1 MRKARA
7 TALCGVTAALSF
19 VLLLGTT
26 AFPVLL
32 YVLPIVTGFFVQV
45 VSDASGK
52 GSAVSVYAVT
62 SLLSLLF
69 LTEKEAALAYALF
82 FGYYPLLRD
91 LLHRLPRLVRVL
103 LKALLFN
110 AAAVVTELLAA
121 FVFGVPWE
129 NDYGRYTA
137 LILLTLGNAVF
148 WAYDYVLGRYRP
160 LSRRFSKTLA
170 KRFRLS

>member
-45 VSDASGK
+45 VSDTAGK

-91 LLHRLPRLVRVL
+91 LLQRLPRLARGL
-103 LKALLFN
+103 LKVVLFN
-110 AAAVVTELLAA
+110 AAAVATELLAA
-121 FVFGVPWE
+121 VVFGVPWE
-129 NDYGRYTA
+129 NDYGQYTA
-137 LILLTLGNAVF
+137 LILLALGNAVF

-160 LSRRFSKTLA
+160 LSRRFSRTLA
-170 KRFRLS
+170 KRFHLP